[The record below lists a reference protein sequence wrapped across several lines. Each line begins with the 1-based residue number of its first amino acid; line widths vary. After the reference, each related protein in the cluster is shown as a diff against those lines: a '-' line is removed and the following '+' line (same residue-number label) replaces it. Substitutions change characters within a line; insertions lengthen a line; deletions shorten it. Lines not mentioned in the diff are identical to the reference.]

1 MCEVPSAACA
11 VIGWGPARA
20 NELVCWY
27 RYFPLSAEGGIPVL
41 QGERSVLCVQRC
53 TSILRGERE
62 LSRGWAAVGLLR
74 RVSWSLGEEQSRAEQ
89 VPATC
94 LRVENTGA
102 APSWALVT
110 RQVALLERVQ
120 QGLTHGAFGV
130 ARAGCCFIFVKFIFV
145 RQHFALLWLL
155 IRMHWSY
162 AIYRR

>member
-1 MCEVPSAACA
+1 MCSTLHFYF
-11 VIGWGPARA
+11 ARRERVEQGLGSRRA
-20 NELVCWY
+20 
-27 RYFPLSAEGGIPVL
+27 SAEGQL
-41 QGERSVLCVQRC
+41 ESW
-53 TSILRGERE
+53 RG
-62 LSRGWAAVGLLR
+62 A
-74 RVSWSLGEEQSRAEQ
+74 EQSRAGTGYLFARREY
-89 VPATC
+89 
-94 LRVENTGA
+94 GA